1 MEVECDVKVLVTGST
16 GFVGSRVVQM
26 VSNKDWGCVEV
37 SRLSAQ
43 DNIFSLYKTKEKT
56 DCFQVTD
63 ISSITQWEGAFN
75 GVECIV
81 HCAAR
86 VHQMNESETEARSAY
101 HEVNT
106 LGTLHLA
113 RQAAKAG
120 VKRFVFLSSI
130 KVNGEATQA
139 GESFKPDL
147 INKPVDPYGLSK
159 YEAEVGLQ
167 QIAEET
173 GLEVVIIRP
182 PLVYGPNV
190 KANFLSMINVVA
202 KGLPFPLGA
211 IDNRRSMVYLDNL
224 VDLILTSCVHINA
237 AGRTFLV
244 SDDNDVSLTYMLHSI
259 SKAMKRTRYLLLPI
273 PPSWIKFAA
282 KIIGKP
288 EVAQRLCGNL
298 QLDIQETKNALDWNP
313 PFDFDEGIQRTVDHY
328 MQQKK

>member
-1 MEVECDVKVLVTGST
+1 MKILVTGST
-16 GFVGSRVVQM
+16 GFVGSRVVQIALKKGWAS
-26 VSNKDWGCVEV
+26 VEVKRLSTQNKDTYLNEHG
-37 SRLSAQ
+37 
-43 DNIFSLYKTKEKT
+43 SLCKETENT
-56 DCFQVTD
+56 DCFKITD
-63 ISSITQWEGAFN
+63 ISSNTQWGGAFDR
-75 GVECIV
+75 VECIV

-86 VHQMNESETEARSAY
+86 VHQMNESEADARSAY
-101 HEVNT
+101 NEVNT

-130 KVNGEATQA
+130 KVNGEATHT
-139 GESFKPDL
+139 GELFKPNL
-147 INKPVDPYGLSK
+147 VHKPTDPYGLSK

-167 QIAEET
+167 QIAEDT

-202 KGLPFPLGA
+202 KGLPLPLGA
-211 IDNRRSMVYLDNL
+211 IDNRRSMVFLDNL
-224 VDLILTSCVHINA
+224 VDLILISCVHKNA
-237 AGRTFLV
+237 VGRTFLV
-244 SDDNDVSLTYMLHSI
+244 SDDNDVSLTYMLNSI
-259 SKAMKRTRYLLLPI
+259 SKAMKRTHYVLLPI

-298 QLDIQETKNALDWNP
+298 QLDIQETKNALDWKP
-313 PFDFDEGIQRTVDHY
+313 PFDFDEGIQRTVGHY